1 VSRALFVFY
10 NRGIDSDYRKVYD
23 EGMSSP
29 TIHEAIDQYL
39 AGYMTA
45 RNLAPLTRINYAS
58 DLKQVSRYLT
68 ERLQLTT
75 IDQVRPHHLDGYLV
89 TLDTKGMRGSSRRRH
104 VATIRSLFTF
114 LVQQHVLPHSPAE
127 DLLPPEREREERR
140 VLTEAEYKRLLGAVQ
155 HEVRDGA
162 IIELLLQTGIRQSEC
177 AGIQLSDITLPARVS
192 RDEGHVGTLR
202 VHGKGRKD
210 RVVTLNYKACR
221 ALKAYLAVRPKID
234 EEHLFLTK
242 FEKPLGTRSIRNLV
256 AKYLAEA
263 GIAGAS
269 THALRHTFATHHVK
283 KGTKLDVVRQALGH
297 ESLATTSVY
306 VGLAREVMD
315 QELQRNAL

>member
-1 VSRALFVFY
+1 
-10 NRGIDSDYRKVYD
+10 
-23 EGMSSP
+23 MSSP
-29 TIHEAIDQYL
+29 TIHAAIEQYL
-39 AGYMTA
+39 AGYLTA

-58 DLKQVSRYLT
+58 DLKQVARYLT
-68 ERLQLTT
+68 DQLGLVRV
-75 IDQVRPHHLDGYLV
+75 DQVRPRHLDGFLV
-89 TLDTKGMRGSSRRRH
+89 TLDQRGLRGSSRRRK
-104 VATIRSLFTF
+104 VATIRSLFRF
-114 LVQQHVLPHSPAE
+114 LVQQGILPESPAE
-127 DLLPPEREREERR
+127 EILPPERDQEERR

-177 AGIQLSDITLPARVS
+177 AGIRLADITLPARVS
-192 RDEGHVGTLR
+192 RDEGNVGMLR
-202 VHGKGRKD
+202 AYGKGRKN

-221 ALKAYLAVRPKID
+221 ALKAYLAVRPKVD
-234 EEHLFLTK
+234 EEQLFLTK
-242 FEKPLGTRSIRNLV
+242 FEKPLGSRSIRNLV